1 MPLGMGV
8 LSWRVRRTEA
18 GESGIKMKHV
28 QSLTVLAAAILAF
41 SALPLSGAPVAPNPK
56 SLLKSKKVLVVEAT
70 KWNENSHTTPKANAL
85 ALLKKIK
92 TEAGFSTLT
101 VADNVE
107 AYTAADLAPY
117 DIIVFNYVF
126 NTQYAVG
133 KPFEAAFKAWFAA
146 GNRGWMGYHSSG
158 ANDVGEWPWYRDS
171 VTVMR
176 YHVHTVNAQPG
187 KMNITTDAAIKAL
200 PVLQGMDA
208 SFTGTDE
215 WYDFDLPPR
224 APAPALWADCK
235 VTYYLDE
242 SSLAIAPSRP
252 MNPHPMSW
260 IREDGKKNRFYFS
273 AFVHSNE
280 GSSSDFFHS
289 ALLRGLEYVAGYD
302 TAVSIS
308 SAGNSVRNRLDLA
321 YVTGSRELRVEN
333 TGPHKLEIL
342 SAQGRLLERLEGKG
356 RKTYRPRSMAKA
368 GVYCVRFQGNGV
380 RFTQRMLVY

>member
-1 MPLGMGV
+1 MK
-8 LSWRVRRTEA
+8 RTQHRT
-18 GESGIKMKHV
+18 I
-28 QSLTVLAAAILAF
+28 LAAAVLAL
-41 SALPLSGAPVAPNPK
+41 SALPSPGIPVAPNPK

-70 KWNENSHTTPKANAL
+70 NWNGDSHKVPKANAL
-85 ALLKKIK
+85 ALLNKIK
-92 TEAGFSTLT
+92 TEAGIATFT

-133 KPFEAAFKAWFAA
+133 KPFETAFKAWLAS

-176 YHVHTVNAQPG
+176 YHVHTVAAQPG

-242 SSLAIAPSRP
+242 STLATAPTRP

-260 IREDGKKNRFYFS
+260 IREDGKKNRFYYS
-273 AFVHSNE
+273 AFVHSDQ

-302 TAVSIS
+302 TEVSVS
-308 SAGNSVRNRLDLA
+308 SEGNSIRNQLNLA
-321 YVTGSRELRVEN
+321 YVTGSRELRVDAE
-333 TGPHKLEIL
+333 GHHMLEIL
-342 SAQGRLLERLEGKG
+342 SAQGKVLESQEGMG
-356 RKTYRPRSMAKA
+356 PRTYRPSAFTKA
-368 GVYCVRFQGNGV
+368 GVYYVRYKGEGV
-380 RFTQRMLVY
+380 RYAQRILVY

>member
-1 MPLGMGV
+1 MNKARYRTILAALLV
-8 LSWRVRRTEA
+8 LSA
-18 GESGIKMKHV
+18 
-28 QSLTVLAAAILAF
+28 L
-41 SALPLSGAPVAPNPK
+41 SALPSPGAPVAPNPR
-56 SLLKSKKVLVVEAT
+56 SLLKTKKVLVVEAT
-70 KWNENSHTTPKANAL
+70 KWNENSHTVPKANAL

-92 TEAGFSTLT
+92 TEAGIPTLT

-133 KPFEAAFKAWFAA
+133 KPFEAAFKAWLAS

-176 YHVHTVNAQPG
+176 YHVHSVAAQPG

-200 PVLQGMDA
+200 PILQGMDA

-224 APAPALWADCK
+224 APAPAAWADCK

-242 SSLAIAPSRP
+242 SSLAITPTRT

-273 AFVHSNE
+273 AFVHSDQ

-289 ALLRGLEYVAGYD
+289 SLLRGLEYVAGYD
-302 TAVSIS
+302 TEVSLS
-308 SAGNSVRNRLDLA
+308 SEGNSLRNRLDLA
-321 YVTGSRELRVEN
+321 YVTGRRELSVEAA
-333 TGPHKLEIL
+333 GPHKLEIL
-342 SAQGRLLERLEGKG
+342 SAQGRLLQRLEGTG
-356 RKTYRPRSMAKA
+356 RRNYRPSALAKA
-368 GVYCVRFQGNGV
+368 GVYFVRYQGRGV
-380 RFTQRMLVY
+380 RYTQRILVY